1 VSKHDNLVVDPEFA
15 KLLIPLTTD
24 EREWLKQSLKRE
36 GCRDPLVAWR
46 HDGKRI
52 LMDGHNRKEI
62 CEKHGISYRVVEVEL
77 ESREAAKLWIE
88 EHQAA
93 RRNLSEQAKLALWDS
108 ILERRSKL
116 AMQERNR
123 QAGKASGKARAKT
136 NMPEPFSDTLD
147 KKAKGCKK
155 KDTRAAVAEEGK
167 ISEWKL
173 RGYRAVKNKA
183 VEVLGQQDADNLM
196 LKIRHDEIKL
206 NKAKRYLSQAEHK
219 KKREVAKKSTPDI
232 EEVRKNLHCCSM
244 QDLLGKVRGLDAIVT
259 DPPYPKEYVGLF
271 GELAK
276 LAKKALKPDGVLAV
290 MIGESYLPE
299 ILADMTAH
307 MKYRTVMA
315 YLTPGPATALWGN
328 ANCNSQFKLILVF
341 GGEKRIVSNVVRSA
355 VLTSD
360 AEDKA
365 FHKWGQSV
373 SGMYGLVKSLVNP
386 GSTVC
391 DPFLGAGT
399 TAVACLR
406 WHCHPIGCDV
416 VPDLVETARNRC
428 SDELEEQAA
437 ARARTTLAN
446 ADAAASEKRPN

>member
-1 VSKHDNLVVDPEFA
+1 
-15 KLLIPLTTD
+15 
-24 EREWLKQSLKRE
+24 
-36 GCRDPLVAWR
+36 
-46 HDGKRI
+46 
-52 LMDGHNRKEI
+52 
-62 CEKHGISYRVVEVEL
+62 
-77 ESREAAKLWIE
+77 
-88 EHQAA
+88 
-93 RRNLSEQAKLALWDS
+93 
-108 ILERRSKL
+108 
-116 AMQERNR
+116 
-123 QAGKASGKARAKT
+123 
-136 NMPEPFSDTLD
+136 MPEPFSDTLD

-341 GGEKRIVSNVVRSA
+341 GGEKRMRRRWPADRCNLDIAPWSLATCGQRRLKQHSKALRPVGANSRTNV
-355 VLTSD
+355 
-360 AEDKA
+360 
-365 FHKWGQSV
+365 
-373 SGMYGLVKSLVNP
+373 
-386 GSTVC
+386 
-391 DPFLGAGT
+391 
-399 TAVACLR
+399 
-406 WHCHPIGCDV
+406 
-416 VPDLVETARNRC
+416 
-428 SDELEEQAA
+428 A
-437 ARARTTLAN
+437 ARADAEGRDATQLFWPLREN
-446 ADAAASEKRPN
+446 AKTQNFCEPETVCRFHSRFARSDRRAAVASFSGFPSIA